1 MKQKEIFR
9 EEDFEKEPPHKPS
22 TIWRKSWLWLSLFF
36 IIIICIYCIINC
48 DKKTMPSPSPSP
60 NVDSLDIIDGKTNN
74 SIIASNDT
82 LKRIESPTIPQESVK
97 TKLDISLM
105 AKRVIRGDYGNGIQ
119 RQEALGGDYEIIQE
133 QVNRNYQ
140 KGDLYW

>member
-22 TIWRKSWLWLSLFF
+22 SIWRKSWLWLSLFLV
-36 IIIICIYCIINC
+36 IIICIYCIINC
-48 DKKTMPSPSPSP
+48 DKETMPPPP
-60 NVDSLDIIDGKTNN
+60 PPVDSLDIIDGKTNN

-119 RQEALGGDYEIIQE
+119 RQEALGRDYEIIQE